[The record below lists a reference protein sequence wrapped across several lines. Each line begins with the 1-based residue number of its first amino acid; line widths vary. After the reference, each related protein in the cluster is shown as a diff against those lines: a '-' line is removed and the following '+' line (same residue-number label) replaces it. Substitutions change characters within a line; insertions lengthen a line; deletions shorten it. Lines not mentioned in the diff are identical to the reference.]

1 MREPFPG
8 YPPPLTTR
16 PEGLLDLLGLQN
28 NGAYPQHLA
37 YQQLVPTLDLLR
49 WYLEA
54 QADFIN
60 TTVTCNASG
69 FHTGTDLTVPNGEHW
84 ILLAAT
90 ATGSGGAT
98 IQTVA
103 FARTNSSGGS
113 VLALGPSATQPAAST
128 VLLARTD
135 DVGPWL
141 IRPSVQLGLFCQNA
155 AGGSVI
161 YTVTLR
167 VARLKT

>member
-8 YPPPLTTR
+8 YPPPLTSR

-37 YQQLVPTLDLLR
+37 YQQLVPTLDLLQ

-60 TTVTCNASG
+60 TTVTPNSVG
-69 FHTGTDLTVPNGEHW
+69 FHTGTDLTVPAGEHW
-84 ILLAAT
+84 VMLAAT
-90 ATGSGGAT
+90 AVATTGAT
-98 IQTVA
+98 PSTVC

-113 VLALGPSATQPAAST
+113 ILTLGTYGTGGVAGTLT
-128 VLLARTD
+128 VCRTD
-135 DVGPWL
+135 NLGPWL
-141 IRPSVQLGLFCQNA
+141 LRPSVQIGLLCAQLGTAVAF
-155 AGGSVI
+155 
-161 YTVTLR
+161 TVTLR